1 MGKKRN
7 IPVHPLLLTAILAVI
22 LGGIVLSFLLYRVVY
37 SPNTDLGDKQT
48 THLYIP
54 SGSSYEDVR
63 QLLEEEEILVSIR
76 TFDWLAQRK
85 NYPSRVQPG
94 KYRIHQG
101 MGNNELINLLRSGE
115 QEPVRL
121 TFTNIHTRGQLA
133 GTIASQL
140 EADSMSVIRL
150 LNDEEILEETGFTRA
165 TIKLLFIPNTYEV
178 YWTTSPRSL
187 LNRMQREHNS
197 FWNET
202 RREKASD
209 ISLSPEEVG
218 ILASIVQRETS
229 KQDEMGKIAGV
240 YINRLNRGMLL
251 QADPTVVYAHV
262 YAHGD
267 LSIGRVLN
275 RHLEID
281 SPYNTYKFAGL
292 PPGPISL
299 PEPAVMDAVLNHK
312 EHNYLYFSAK
322 EDFSGYHNFAETYA
336 EHLANARRYRQAL
349 NERRIFR

>member
-7 IPVHPLLLTAILAVI
+7 IPVHPLLLAAILAII
-22 LGGIVLSFLLYRVVY
+22 LGGIVLSFVFYRVVY
-37 SPNTDLGDKQT
+37 SPNTDLGDRQA

-54 SGSSYEDVR
+54 SGSSYEEVR
-63 QLLEEEEILVSIR
+63 QLLEKEEILVSSR

-94 KYRIHQG
+94 RYRIHQG
-101 MGNNELINLLRSGE
+101 MGNNDLINLLRSGE

-121 TFTNIHTRGQLA
+121 TFTNIHTKGQLA

-140 EADSMSVIRL
+140 EADSMSVIRM
-150 LNDEEILEETGFTRA
+150 LNDEEILQETGFTRA

-187 LNRMQREHNS
+187 LNRMQREYDA

-202 RREKASD
+202 RREKAAQ
-209 ISLSPEEVG
+209 IGLSPEETGV
-218 ILASIVQRETS
+218 LASIVQRETS
-229 KQDEMGKIAGV
+229 KRDEMPKIAGV

-251 QADPTVVYAHV
+251 QADPTVVYA
-262 YAHGD
+262 YGD
-267 LSIGRVLN
+267 FSIGRVLN

-281 SPYNTYKFAGL
+281 SPYNTYRYAGL
-292 PPGPISL
+292 PPGPITL
-299 PEPAVMDAVLNHK
+299 PEPAVLDAVLNHE
-312 EHNYLYFSAK
+312 EHNYLYFSAR

>member
-7 IPVHPLLLTAILAVI
+7 IPVHPLLLAAILAII
-22 LGGIVLSFLLYRVVY
+22 LGGIVLSFVFYRVVY
-37 SPNTDLGDKQT
+37 SPNTDLGDRQA

-54 SGSSYEDVR
+54 SGSSYEEVR
-63 QLLEEEEILVSIR
+63 QLLEKEEILVSSR

-94 KYRIHQG
+94 RYRIHQG
-101 MGNNELINLLRSGE
+101 MGNNDLINLLRSGE

-121 TFTNIHTRGQLA
+121 TFTNIHPKGQLA

-140 EADSMSVIRL
+140 EADSMSVIRM
-150 LNDEEILEETGFTRA
+150 LNDEEILQETGFTRA

-187 LNRMQREHNS
+187 LNRMQREYDA

-202 RREKASD
+202 RREKAAQ
-209 ISLSPEEVG
+209 IGLSPEETGV
-218 ILASIVQRETS
+218 LASIVQRETS
-229 KQDEMGKIAGV
+229 KRDEMPKIAGV

-251 QADPTVVYAHV
+251 QADPTVVYA
-262 YAHGD
+262 YGD
-267 LSIGRVLN
+267 FSIGRVLN

-281 SPYNTYKFAGL
+281 SPYNTYRYAGL
-292 PPGPISL
+292 PPGPITL
-299 PEPAVMDAVLNHK
+299 PEPAVLDAVLNHE
-312 EHNYLYFSAK
+312 EHNYLYFSAR

>member
-1 MGKKRN
+1 MSKKRN
-7 IPVHPLLLTAILAVI
+7 IPVHPLLLAAILAII
-22 LGGIVLSFLLYRVVY
+22 LGGIVLSFVFYRVVY
-37 SPNTDLGDKQT
+37 SPNTDLGDRQA

-54 SGSSYEDVR
+54 SGSSYEEVR
-63 QLLEEEEILVSIR
+63 QLLEKEEILVSSR

-94 KYRIHQG
+94 RYRIHQG
-101 MGNNELINLLRSGE
+101 MGNNDLINLLRSGE

-121 TFTNIHTRGQLA
+121 TFTNIHTKGQLA

-140 EADSMSVIRL
+140 EADSMSVIRM
-150 LNDEEILEETGFTRA
+150 LNDEEILQETGFTRA

-187 LNRMQREHNS
+187 LNRMQREYDA

-202 RREKASD
+202 RREKAAQ
-209 ISLSPEEVG
+209 IGLSPEETGV
-218 ILASIVQRETS
+218 LASIVQRETS
-229 KQDEMGKIAGV
+229 KRDEMPKIAGV

-251 QADPTVVYAHV
+251 QADPTVVYA
-262 YAHGD
+262 YGD
-267 LSIGRVLN
+267 FSIGRVLN

-281 SPYNTYKFAGL
+281 SPYNTYRYAGL
-292 PPGPISL
+292 PPGPITL
-299 PEPAVMDAVLNHK
+299 PEPAVLDAVLNHE
-312 EHNYLYFSAK
+312 EHNYLYFSAR